1 MDSHRFTYLP
11 FHLHLLEF
19 IYLKLDFFQCYS
31 ICFMSLN
38 IAQTFFSL
46 MNIFTLQNEKLY
58 QYMYGHAFTT
68 PKLVNFDV
76 YLTEPRKLVLVN
88 IS

>member
-1 MDSHRFTYLP
+1 MYGHAFIYVL

-19 IYLKLDFFQCYS
+19 MYLNLDFFQCYS
-31 ICFMSLN
+31 IYIMLLN
-38 IAQTFFSL
+38 ITQPFFPL
-46 MNIFTLQNEKLY
+46 MNILTLEYDKTY

-68 PKLVNFDV
+68 PKLLNFDV
-76 YLTEPRKLVLVN
+76 YLTETRKLVLVN

>member
-1 MDSHRFTYLP
+1 MYGHAFIYVL
-11 FHLHLLEF
+11 FHLYLIEF
-19 IYLKLDFFQCYS
+19 LYLNLDFFQCY
-31 ICFMSLN
+31 IIYIMSLN
-38 IAQTFFSL
+38 ITQPFFPL
-46 MNIFTLQNEKLY
+46 IIILTLQYDKTY

-76 YLTEPRKLVLVN
+76 YLTETRKLVLLN